1 MSEYPLTEKL
11 QELKKKYES
20 LSEQLSGSDVMSD
33 MKKYIQLNREYK
45 ELEPIVAAGDKYI
58 KMVSDLEGA
67 KEILAKEKDE
77 DLRDLAKEEVSSIEG
92 QLPGMEE
99 EIKLLLIPKDPQDEK
114 NAIVE
119 IRGGMPNTVSARVGN
134 WKLTASRRVLPAD
147 TRRLSSRYPVRECMV
162 R

>member
-1 MSEYPLTEKL
+1 MSEP
-11 QELKKKYES
+11 
-20 LSEQLSGSDVMSD
+20 DVMSD

-45 ELEPIVAAGDKYI
+45 ELEPIVAAGDRYI
-58 KMVSDLEGA
+58 KMVGDLEGA

-77 DLRDLAKEEVSSIEG
+77 DLRELAKEEVSSIEG

-114 NAIVE
+114 AC
-119 IRGGMPNTVSARVGN
+119 MPNTVSARVGN
-134 WKLTASRRVLPAD
+134 WKLTASRRVLPVD